1 MQKSYILLHIAVIL
15 AGFTGVFGKLITLN
29 EGLLTWYRVL
39 FSFIF
44 LFLIIKLFKINK
56 KIDLGEKLSIAKVGV
71 LITIHWLFFY
81 ASIKYSNISI
91 GVVCFSLISFFT
103 AIFKPLIDKKRFVPS
118 ELVLSGITLLGISLM
133 FHFDTSYQL
142 GIALGVVSSAF
153 ASLNTIYS
161 EKIANQYDSKVINY
175 YQMVGGTITL
185 GAFLPIYL
193 YFFPVETIIPKWS
206 DLFYLILL
214 AAFCTVGLYVIVT
227 EVLKKITA
235 FTVNLSFNLEPIYSI
250 VIAFLFFDEGSEV
263 NTSFYM
269 GLFFIMLSVVLQT
282 VLSLRKTK

>member
-206 DLFYLILL
+206 DLFYLML
-214 AAFCTVGLYVIVT
+214 AVFCTVGLYVIVT